1 VKRVARIWLGCSL
14 FWSLR
19 LSAQCPDGSPPP
31 CRPTSHITPPP
42 APNSVAVLYFDNL
55 SPDTSDAYL
64 ADGITEEIASRLP
77 DIRRMLAKQA
87 SREGVRRLRETAPDY
102 RIAAGRALGVRYLV
116 EGSLRRAG
124 SRVRVVVRLIN
135 GTNGFRTW
143 GETYDRAAQDL
154 LVLED
159 DIARQV
165 ARAVA
170 GRLSPAEAA
179 AIAPGPSRNPEAHEH
194 YLRGNFYLFQ
204 RTAPALRRAIDEYE
218 AAARIDPGFGDALG
232 RIGYAYSLC
241 LDLNLCRDLP
251 HDSLLARGLAV
262 TDRALRRDSASADAW
277 LARGA
282 LLQDADP
289 RRYTGVEQALERA
302 LALAPRNAEAWH
314 RYGLFLRSVGRDSAA
329 TTAYHQALDIEPLR
343 TIELNGLGATAFWA
357 HQFEAAA
364 RWLDSALA
372 VDPGLPNAYYLRA
385 RLRMLL
391 GDTAGARADAEAYL
405 RLTGNRLIEVINA
418 RIAAARG
425 DAAEARRALDQ
436 LRRDAQSDWEAHV
449 VILVALHEYADA
461 LAILEGVQPGLEL
474 WAILRDPE
482 LESLRS
488 NPRFQRLVEESWP
501 R

>member
-1 VKRVARIWLGCSL
+1 MKRVARIWLGCSL

-64 ADGITEEIASRLP
+64 ADGITEEIASRLA
-77 DIRRMLAKQA
+77 DIRRLQVKQA

-262 TDRALRRDSASADAW
+262 TDRSEERRV
-277 LARGA
+277 GK
-282 LLQDADP
+282 
-289 RRYTGVEQALERA
+289 EC
-302 LALAPRNAEAWH
+302 
-314 RYGLFLRSVGRDSAA
+314 RSRWSP
-329 TTAYHQALDIEPLR
+329 YH
-343 TIELNGLGATAFWA
+343 
-357 HQFEAAA
+357 
-364 RWLDSALA
+364 
-372 VDPGLPNAYYLRA
+372 
-385 RLRMLL
+385 
-391 GDTAGARADAEAYL
+391 
-405 RLTGNRLIEVINA
+405 
-418 RIAAARG
+418 
-425 DAAEARRALDQ
+425 
-436 LRRDAQSDWEAHV
+436 
-449 VILVALHEYADA
+449 
-461 LAILEGVQPGLEL
+461 
-474 WAILRDPE
+474 
-482 LESLRS
+482 
-488 NPRFQRLVEESWP
+488 
-501 R
+501 